1 MRIRIHNTAL
11 KGKENSRLLDEP
23 DTRPAGTFANS
34 VSGASHITV
43 LLHLV
48 DNTLEETGAL
58 GAVGEMLEGE
68 AQLVENRPEN
78 NNNTQFNLVRVAD
91 TNEFNSDL
99 NSEGTFEY

>member
-1 MRIRIHNTAL
+1 MSRIPGRP
-11 KGKENSRLLDEP
+11 ELLQIQSP
-23 DTRPAGTFANS
+23 VHPTL
-34 VSGASHITV
+34 

-78 NNNTQFNLVRVAD
+78 NNNTQFNLSGWRIQM
-91 TNEFNSDL
+91 NL
-99 NSEGTFEY
+99 IRI